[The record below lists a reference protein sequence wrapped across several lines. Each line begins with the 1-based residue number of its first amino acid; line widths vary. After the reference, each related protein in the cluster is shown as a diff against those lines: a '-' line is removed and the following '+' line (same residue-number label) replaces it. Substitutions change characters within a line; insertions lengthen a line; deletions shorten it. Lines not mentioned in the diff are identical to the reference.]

1 MVFVDSD
8 LIMIYGRKKEIFK
21 FAKSLIIV
29 LGCWLIVLYAKFN
42 SFARE
47 TSNEIAYEERLKR
60 RIKPFLES

>member
-1 MVFVDSD
+1 MVTND
-8 LIMIYGRKKEIFK
+8 RKNEILK

-47 TSNEIAYEERLKR
+47 TSNEIAYEERLIR
-60 RIKPFLES
+60 RIKPFLEI